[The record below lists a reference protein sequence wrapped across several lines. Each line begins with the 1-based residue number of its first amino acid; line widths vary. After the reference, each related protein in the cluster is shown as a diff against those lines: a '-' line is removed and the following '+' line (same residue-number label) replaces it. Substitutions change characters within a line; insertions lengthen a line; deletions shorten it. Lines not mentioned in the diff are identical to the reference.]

1 MSTERSRAPVG
12 VPTLLVWRRTGLVL
26 YMAALVCF
34 AGFIAAIVARGLGTI
49 AAVLG
54 VIAFAC
60 ALIGLGFCA
69 GLGRTRM

>member
-1 MSTERSRAPVG
+1 
-12 VPTLLVWRRTGLVL
+12 
-26 YMAALVCF
+26 MAALVCF